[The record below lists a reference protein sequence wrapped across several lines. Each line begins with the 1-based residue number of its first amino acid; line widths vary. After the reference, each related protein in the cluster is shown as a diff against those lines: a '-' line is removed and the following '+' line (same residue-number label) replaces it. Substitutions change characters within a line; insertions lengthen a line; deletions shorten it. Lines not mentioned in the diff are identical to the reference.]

1 MGLDLTRVT
10 VALDVTPG
18 GAVTFDTNHLASD
31 DVRVC
36 PTRLSNPSVAVNG
49 YRVFSSEFA
58 QVNLGADACENSPRF
73 PRSDRKFRKLRHP
86 SVVPGRD

>member
-1 MGLDLTRVT
+1 MT
-10 VALDVTPG
+10 VALGVTPG

-49 YRVFSSEFA
+49 YRVFSSNWRG
-58 QVNLGADACENSPRF
+58 NLGADASRIPEGFLARTEVPGCVASV
-73 PRSDRKFRKLRHP
+73 
-86 SVVPGRD
+86 VVPGRD